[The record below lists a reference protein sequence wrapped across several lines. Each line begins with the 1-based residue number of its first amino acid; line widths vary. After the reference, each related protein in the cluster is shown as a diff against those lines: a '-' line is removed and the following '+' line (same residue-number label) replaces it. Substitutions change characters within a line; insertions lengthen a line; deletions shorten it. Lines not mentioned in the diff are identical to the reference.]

1 MLFRCFIKIS
11 FKAEKKFLR
20 HSSEQIITSLEFHVL
35 QNLFKMS
42 ILLCIIA
49 MFIFNIKCYNW
60 LIAVN
65 KIGTGVLFILQL
77 IVTSGY
83 QVYLLGPG

>member
-1 MLFRCFIKIS
+1 
-11 FKAEKKFLR
+11 
-20 HSSEQIITSLEFHVL
+20 
-35 QNLFKMS
+35 
-42 ILLCIIA
+42 
-49 MFIFNIKCYNW
+49 MFIFNIICYNW
-60 LIAVN
+60 LIAVS